1 MFGTEKCL
9 HLPQKLSRRIHPK
22 FIIVSRPDNPLTGRL
37 IYGIVGSHRELI
49 EGYVK
54 VRGGGWYNKDDE
66 KKAIVLYGSSGDFGE
81 PRLDILKEIP
91 ILLKGY
97 KFYVSS
103 DWGKTS
109 TEMDISEVEWV

>member
-1 MFGTEKCL
+1 M
-9 HLPQKLSRRIHPK
+9 
-22 FIIVSRPDNPLTGRL
+22 
-37 IYGIVGSHRELI
+37 GSHRELI

-54 VRGGGWYNKDDE
+54 VRGGGWYDKNDE

-109 TEMDISEVEWV
+109 TEMDISGVEWV

>member
-1 MFGTEKCL
+1 M
-9 HLPQKLSRRIHPK
+9 HPK

-91 ILLKGY
+91 ILLKGH